1 MLKKVS
7 SNSVMSL
14 ERCIVIGDDTQCKLN
29 WPSSRYTYAL
39 IGVVHNSVDTFPN
52 FHFSLHRLLALCLSS
67 YLLLREL
74 HLLTLQSLASPYVP
88 SALCSI
94 TACPHSTRPH
104 LTRPH
109 LTRPHLTRFPFDT
122 LSTMAVPET
131 VDITL
136 VPRSDLTIQ
145 VIESTGT
152 GPRIFPIH
160 VSKKSLIDGNDYF
173 QAMFLYSWAD
183 SAKAVIVIE
192 GYLGHTI
199 ELQMKIT
206 HSLPTDLSQSV
217 SV

>member
-1 MLKKVS
+1 
-7 SNSVMSL
+7 
-14 ERCIVIGDDTQCKLN
+14 
-29 WPSSRYTYAL
+29 
-39 IGVVHNSVDTFPN
+39 
-52 FHFSLHRLLALCLSS
+52 
-67 YLLLREL
+67 
-74 HLLTLQSLASPYVP
+74 
-88 SALCSI
+88 
-94 TACPHSTRPH
+94 
-104 LTRPH
+104 
-109 LTRPHLTRFPFDT
+109 
-122 LSTMAVPET
+122 MAVPET

-199 ELQMKIT
+199 ELQMKII